1 MAMLLPWYTVALVF
15 FSLLS
20 RVTVLSSPS
29 GREEVEEEKRT
40 FIVLVDPQYK
50 PLLFPSHLG
59 WYCSLLPTTTSS
71 SSSSSSLIHVYE
83 TLLHGFSVALTPSQA
98 SRIEKS
104 RGILAVQPDALLRPH
119 TTRSPSFLGLDLPAS
134 RLSALSRGGSGAVIG
149 VVDTG
154 IWPEHPSFSD
164 RDLALGPAPRRW
176 RGECEEAPWFNR
188 SNCNRKLIGARSFSA
203 GYAAA
208 FGGVEFRSPRDS
220 DGHGTHVAS
229 IAAGAPVAGAGFQGF
244 ASGVAR
250 GIAPRARIAAY
261 KVCWASGCL
270 VSDVVSALEKAVSD
284 GVDVVSLSIGSSSPA
299 PFYYLDPLAVATF
312 RASLRG
318 VFIAASAGNG
328 GPYPGSIANAPPWI
342 TTVGA
347 GTIDRDFPAFVQLG
361 SSERVRGIS
370 ISAQKDHRT
379 QPLSS
384 HLLISVGKITS
395 TIQITLRSQ
404 RINGQIV
411 FWETDRRVSRID
423 IGAALKRAGAMG
435 TVVFHGDMD
444 TEGILAEPHVI
455 PTVTVGSSAARSI
468 EEYIKSR
475 EQPTA
480 VISSEGTDL
489 LPHGA
494 APVVASFSARGPN
507 AALPWVLKPDLVAP
521 GVNILGSWTEAISPS
536 GIGSDIRRSE
546 FSVMSGTSMACPHVS
561 GVAALLRAAHPGW
574 GPWEIRSALM
584 TTAMRSPVGDES
596 RPGENAGP
604 FGMGAG
610 HLNPEGALGPG
621 LVYDLGYEDYVGLL
635 CGLNYT
641 DEEIRAMSGRGG
653 PRCERFDGK
662 GVWGFNYPGFV
673 VEEDAAVGKGEVGFY
688 RRLKKVD
695 GGCAR
700 GCWYCAEVVAPE
712 GYKAEVEPDK
722 LWFSGRFG
730 ERLWFRL
737 VLRWVGVDDRKLHS
751 NETGWEEKQKVKRN
765 WWVGGVL
772 TWREEEG
779 RHRVQSPVVVFS
791 SKTLM
796 Q

>member
-1 MAMLLPWYTVALVF
+1 MAMLPPWFPVVLVF

-20 RVTVLSSPS
+20 RLTVLSSTS
-29 GREEVEEEKRT
+29 GREEAVEEKRT
-40 FIVLVDPQYK
+40 FIVLVDPQSK

-59 WYCSLLPTTTSS
+59 WYRSLLPA
-71 SSSSSSLIHVYE
+71 SSSSLIHVYE
-83 TLLHGFSVALTPSQA
+83 TLLHGFTVPLTPSQA

-104 RGILAVQPDALLRPH
+104 RGILAVQLDALLHPH
-119 TTRSPSFLGLDLPAS
+119 TTRSPSFLGLDPPAS
-134 RLSALSRGGSGAVIG
+134 RLSALSRGGSDTVIG

-164 RDLALGPAPRRW
+164 RDLTLSPAPRRW
-176 RGECEEAPWFNR
+176 RGECEEGPGFNR

-250 GIAPRARIAAY
+250 GMAPWARIAAY

-328 GPYPGSIANAPPWI
+328 GPHPGSIANAPPWI

-361 SSERVRGIS
+361 NRERVRGIS
-370 ISAQKDHRT
+370 ISAQNHRKL
-379 QPLSS
+379 PL
-384 HLLISVGKITS
+384 HPHQLISVGKITAPLH
-395 TIQITLRSQ
+395 ISQ
-404 RINGQIV
+404 KSRRINGQIV
-411 FWETDRRVSRID
+411 FWEPDRHVSRID
-423 IGAALKRAGAMG
+423 IGAALKQAGAAG

-468 EEYIKSR
+468 EEYIRSR
-475 EQPTA
+475 EHPTA
-480 VISSEGTDL
+480 VIASEGTNL
-489 LPHGA
+489 LPHGV
-494 APVVASFSARGPN
+494 APAVASFSSRGPN

-521 GVNILGSWTEAISPS
+521 GVNILGSWTDAIGPS
-536 GIGSDIRRSE
+536 GIGSDIRRSG

-561 GVAALLRAAHPGW
+561 GVAALLRAARPGW
-574 GPWEIRSALM
+574 GPSEIRSALM
-584 TTAMRSPVGDES
+584 TTAVWSPVGDES

-604 FGMGAG
+604 FAMGAG
-610 HLNPEGALGPG
+610 HLNPDGALDPG
-621 LVYDLGYEDYVGLL
+621 LVYDLEYEDYVGLL

-641 DEEIRAMSGRGG
+641 DEEIGAMSGGG
-653 PRCERFDGK
+653 RPRCKRLDGK
-662 GVWGFNYPGFV
+662 GVWGFNHPGFV
-673 VEEDAAVGKGEVGFY
+673 VEVAAVGKGEVAFY

-695 GGCAR
+695 GGCAE
-700 GCWYCAEVVAPE
+700 GCWYSAEVAAPE

-722 LWFSGRFG
+722 LWFSGRVG
-730 ERLWFRL
+730 ERLGFRL
-737 VLRWVGVDDRKLHS
+737 TLRWLGVDDGKLYG
-751 NETGWEEKQKVKRN
+751 NETSWEEQQKVKKD
-765 WWVGGVL
+765 WWVGGVI
-772 TWREEEG
+772 TWREEDG
-779 RHRVQSPVVVFS
+779 RNRVESPIAVFS
-791 SKTLM
+791 SNTV